1 MTTKNAV
8 SVKLF
13 LTFVKIFQI
22 YLLKRNRKQQ
32 QQMNNFNRSDD
43 MNLAEEIKEWER
55 EREHEYIEPES
66 VDV

>member
-22 YLLKRNRKQQ
+22 YFLKRKRKQQ
-32 QQMNNFNRSDD
+32 QQMNNFSRSDD
-43 MNLAEEIKEWER
+43 MSLLAEEIKERDR
-55 EREHEYIEPES
+55 EKANTSNRNQ
-66 VDV
+66 